1 MILVHLFLKNFL
13 CNSFNFSGNTSMRFM
28 SVFIGLFDQ
37 HLLGQALKLEGPVTL
52 IFPKGF

>member
-1 MILVHLFLKNFL
+1 
-13 CNSFNFSGNTSMRFM
+13 MRFM